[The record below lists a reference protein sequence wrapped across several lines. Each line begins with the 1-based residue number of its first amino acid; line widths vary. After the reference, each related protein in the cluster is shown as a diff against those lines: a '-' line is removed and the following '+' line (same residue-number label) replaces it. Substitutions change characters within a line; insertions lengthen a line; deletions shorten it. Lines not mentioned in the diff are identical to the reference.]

1 MALAP
6 LPTRPPALVAGCA
19 RRVER
24 TGSSSILVLEN
35 GQRVPLAV
43 QPDPAG
49 AERCRRSLNH
59 VASVRVDG
67 PATAPRASVRGIGNR
82 LPVTLTITLAIALG
96 LVEIGVPALVS
107 LTDGV
112 DA

>member
-6 LPTRPPALVAGCA
+6 LPTRPPASVAGGA

-24 TGSSSILVLEN
+24 TDSGSVLVLED
-35 GQRVPLAV
+35 GRRVALAV
-43 QPDPAG
+43 EPDVAG
-49 AERCRRSLNH
+49 AQRCRRSLNH
-59 VASVRVDG
+59 LASVRVDG
-67 PATAPRASVRGIGNR
+67 SLATPRASVRGIGNR
-82 LPVTLTITLAIALG
+82 LPVTLTITLAAALG
-96 LVEIGVPALVS
+96 LVESGVPAIVS